1 MHRRRSRIVVLAG
14 AALTILLAACST
26 SRNLGPT
33 QPASQALANHF
44 DTIYTN
50 LVNEG
55 SDTDLT
61 IADMIA
67 IGAELSP
74 GFSGVSSP
82 VTVTT
87 AGGAAA
93 WSGVAYEI
101 VTAGGPF
108 DSAFITFV
116 YNDPAVDQAVLTE
129 TNYTGGTATGNAY
142 IILNASSPGSANVF
156 FDSSYTG
163 AGSVIS
169 TGRAGSCSLTGGI
182 NAANSIDSTLLTVQ
196 DTTTCQPA
204 KLQTSFTAGFFAAD
218 SLGALTTASIPSTTF
233 TGVRLTGNFPQSSRV
248 VVSPRAA
255 KRSLLFTKILAL
267 RNALRTR
274 ARR

>member
-1 MHRRRSRIVVLAG
+1 MHPRRSRIVVLAG
-14 AALTILLAACST
+14 AALTILLGACST
-26 SRNLGPT
+26 TRNLGPT

-61 IADMIA
+61 IADLIA
-67 IGAELSP
+67 IGAELGP

-87 AGGAAA
+87 TSGPAA

-116 YNDPAVDQAVLTE
+116 YNDPAVDQGVLTE
-129 TNYTGGTATGNAY
+129 TDYTGGTASGAAY
-142 IILNASSPGSANVF
+142 VVLNASAPGSANVF
-156 FDSSYTG
+156 FDSAYTG

-169 TGRAGSCSLTGGI
+169 TGRAGSCSLTSPL
-182 NAANSIDSTLLTVQ
+182 NAANSIDSTLATVQ

-204 KLQTSFTAGFFAAD
+204 KLQTSFTAGFFGAD
-218 SLGALTTASIPSTTF
+218 TLGALTTVSIPSTTF
-233 TGVRLTGNFPQSSRV
+233 TGVRLTGNFPQASRV
-248 VVSPRAA
+248 VVSPTAA
-255 KRSLLFTKILAL
+255 KRSLLFTKMLAL
-267 RNALRTR
+267 RNTLRTQ